1 MEERGDGQEARPGLI
16 KTASGM
22 KDGSWKSLVAKGRVH
37 PSHGSSS
44 MASLCASCP
53 ALLLRSC
60 SLGFI
65 LTGSFV
71 PGEPV
76 RVEGKPSLCSVPIV
90 QRPCSGLSLRP
101 PSFLLGPPIAASL
114 PPCFSLVAC
123 ARSYP
128 HAALEDERRRGH

>member
-1 MEERGDGQEARPGLI
+1 MEERGDGQEARPGLT

-22 KDGSWKSLVAKGRVH
+22 KDDSLKSLVAKGRVH
-37 PSHGSSS
+37 SSHGSSS
-44 MASLCASCP
+44 TASLCASRP

-76 RVEGKPSLCSVPIV
+76 RVEGKTEPVLRPHRAKTMLWPLSPPTFLPAWPTNRCVAAALLFPSGMCQILS
-90 QRPCSGLSLRP
+90 PCST
-101 PSFLLGPPIAASL
+101 
-114 PPCFSLVAC
+114 
-123 ARSYP
+123 
-128 HAALEDERRRGH
+128 